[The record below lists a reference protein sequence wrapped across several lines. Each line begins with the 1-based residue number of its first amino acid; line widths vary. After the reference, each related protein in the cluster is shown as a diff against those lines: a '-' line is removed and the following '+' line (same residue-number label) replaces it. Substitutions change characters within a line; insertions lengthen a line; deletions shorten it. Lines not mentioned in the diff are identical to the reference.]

1 MIDDRDTRT
10 WSFVKRM
17 KACNKDNAA
26 LQLLVLQLSFQ
37 LLRFGDLAD
46 GPVEV
51 VLADRL
57 PVILDRKQTTVS
69 N

>member
-1 MIDDRDTRT
+1 
-10 WSFVKRM
+10 M